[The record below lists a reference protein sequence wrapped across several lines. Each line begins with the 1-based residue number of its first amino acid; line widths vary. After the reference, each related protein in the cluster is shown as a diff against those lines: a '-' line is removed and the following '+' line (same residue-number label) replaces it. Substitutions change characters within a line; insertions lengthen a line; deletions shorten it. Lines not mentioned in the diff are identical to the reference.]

1 MEKKV
6 RGIRGATV
14 VEKDDKEEIKK
25 AAKELFDLLL
35 RENNI
40 SPSEIVAVFITA
52 TPDLHSTFPAEAIRE
67 RDEFRYIP
75 FICAQEMR
83 VEGALEKCIRFLV
96 LAYTDKDQI
105 DIHHL
110 YLGKASSLRED
121 LSRRE
126 NL

>member
-1 MEKKV
+1 MQRSFRAKEPEVEVIITGRKVPEELITIADLVSKIKLVKHPFNREYLLDEDLNIEMEKKV

-52 TPDLHSTFPAEAIRE
+52 TPDLHSHFS
-67 RDEFRYIP
+67 
-75 FICAQEMR
+75 C
-83 VEGALEKCIRFLV
+83 
-96 LAYTDKDQI
+96 
-105 DIHHL
+105 
-110 YLGKASSLRED
+110 
-121 LSRRE
+121 
-126 NL
+126 